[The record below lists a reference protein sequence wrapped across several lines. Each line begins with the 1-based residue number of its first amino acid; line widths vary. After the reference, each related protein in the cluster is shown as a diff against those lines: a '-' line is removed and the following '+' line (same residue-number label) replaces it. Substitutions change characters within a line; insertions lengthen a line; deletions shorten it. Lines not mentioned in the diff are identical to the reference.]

1 MAKSRIQK
9 KDIVDSAVE
18 KFKTMKS
25 AAFTSISGFT
35 MAQADE
41 LRQTAKE
48 QGVEIF
54 IMKKTLLALA
64 VQEAGLEDV
73 DPKSFKGSILTAVSY
88 DDEVSAAKVLKEFS
102 KKNEEFVFAAGVLEG
117 RGLTAQEV
125 TQLASLPS
133 KEELLSKLVGSL
145 NAPVSGFV
153 NVLAGNLRGLVTVLD
168 AVREQKTA

>member
-1 MAKSRIQK
+1 MAKSRSQK
-9 KDIVDSAVE
+9 QDIVASAAD
-18 KFKTMKS
+18 KFRKMKS

-41 LRQTAKE
+41 LRKRAKE

-54 IMKKTLLALA
+54 ITKKTLLALA
-64 VQEAGLEDV
+64 VKEAGLEDV
-73 DPKSFKGSILTAVSY
+73 DPQSFKGSILTAVSY
-88 DDEVSAAKVLKEFS
+88 DDEVAAAKILKEFS
-102 KKNEEFVFAAGVLEG
+102 TENEEFVFAAGVLEG
-117 RGLTAQEV
+117 KGLTAEEV

-133 KEELLSKLVGSL
+133 KEELLSKMVGSL